1 MLLLLLMAMM
11 IGWFEFQPRESVPH
25 PAVCS
30 LMSMA
35 MFDGA
40 HAELCAERMTMEFA
54 AMEERLAAG
63 ASAARAAPGWL
74 NNSTPATRQGL
85 AAALE
90 ALQWQVLVWADIVLG
105 QASET
110 ETTGFTE
117 AAGVTAVQAAT
128 EWTMVPKVEIPKEAT
143 KHKEMEVDVEVEM
156 PQEASSQ
163 LQGIV
168 EMPQERIHPN
178 MVVWNTLVRDL
189 PKEMDVTS
197 QLMPRRPCKN
207 PSCHYAAHPVFSEY
221 FGYCCKKCGIWGQR
235 CYLLEDEA
243 HGEHCQRCET

>member
-1 MLLLLLMAMM
+1 MLLLLMAMM
-11 IGWFEFQPRESVPH
+11 IGWFEFQPRERVPH

-74 NNSTPATRQGL
+74 SNSPPATRQVL

-90 ALQWQVLVWADIVLG
+90 ALQWQLLVWADIVLG

-117 AAGVTAVQAAT
+117 AAGVTAVQAAAVTSATAPSVYGPT
-128 EWTMVPKVEIPKEAT
+128 EWTMVPEVEIPKEAP
-143 KHKEMEVDVEVEM
+143 KHEEMEVDV
-156 PQEASSQ
+156 
-163 LQGIV
+163 G
-168 EMPQERIHPN
+168 
-178 MVVWNTLVRDL
+178 W
-189 PKEMDVTS
+189 K
-197 QLMPRRPCKN
+197 
-207 PSCHYAAHPVFSEY
+207 
-221 FGYCCKKCGIWGQR
+221 
-235 CYLLEDEA
+235 
-243 HGEHCQRCET
+243 CQRKHHRNFKALWKCHRRESTRTWSCGTHWSAIYQKRWM

>member
-74 NNSTPATRQGL
+74 SNSPPATRQGL

-90 ALQWQVLVWADIVLG
+90 ALQWQLLVWANIVLG

-189 PKEMDVTS
+189 QKEMDVTS
-197 QLMPRRPCKN
+197 QLMPRRPCNN
-207 PSCHYAAHPVFSEY
+207 PSCHYAAHQVFSEY